1 MAGQPRTTTYTY
13 TGAGSFW
20 SATDTGGTITVNA
33 DRLGRPLNVAVSG
46 DTAATTTYGYSCTA
60 PIRTDASG
68 ANTMTLDTAGRTVRI
83 DDPLHAADW
92 QFAYGARGE
101 LVTTTWP
108 TTTALSTTSSSD
120 GMGRLVRR
128 TTAPGQRAD
137 ATLAYNRAGNR
148 LTEAS
153 TVTGDPSNGPATTG
167 YDPLGRL
174 TAYGLPSLA
183 RSLGA
188 TWQAI
193 DRRGRCGPVVPH

>member
-1 MAGQPRTTTYTY
+1 VTRTSFKLPAGL
-13 TGAGSFW
+13 
-20 SATDTGGTITVNA
+20 DETV
-33 DRLGRPLNVAVSG
+33 
-46 DTAATTTYGYSCTA
+46 
-60 PIRTDASG
+60 AS
-68 ANTMTLDTAGRTVRI
+68 
-83 DDPLHAADW
+83 
-92 QFAYGARGE
+92 
-101 LVTTTWP
+101 
-108 TTTALSTTSSSD
+108 
-120 GMGRLVRR
+120 R

-188 TWQAI
+188 PWQAI
-193 DRRGRCGPVVPH
+193 DRRGRCGPVVPP